1 MKYVIPFLTVLFLCQ
16 TAISQDYKFGKVSK
30 EELEEKYNPLDSSAS
45 ATYLYKY
52 RKSFFEY
59 YKEEGFQ
66 LVTEVHER
74 IKIYNQEG
82 FDYATR
88 NINLYKSGSDGE
100 KLSSLKAYT
109 YNLVNGKVEEIKLKK
124 DGIFKE
130 EKSKYLNQTKFTMP
144 NIKEGSVIEYK
155 HRTIS
160 PFFSNVD
167 EFVFQHDIPVKKIE
181 ARFEE
186 PEYFNFKMN
195 PKGYLSVIPKT
206 DSRTDKTTIPGLE
219 FRIKITKFNLNNVP
233 ALKDEPYV
241 NNINNYRS
249 SIKFELSYT
258 KFPQTPLKYYSTTWE
273 DVVKSIYKSSSFST
287 ELNKKGYYEDD
298 INVLVSDISDPIKKA
313 FSIFNFVKSNVK
325 WNGYYG
331 KYTSKGVRKAYKEHT
346 GNTADINIM
355 LTSMLRHAGLN
366 ANPVLISTRGNGVPL
381 FPTRDGYNY
390 VISCVETP
398 QGTILLDA
406 SSKYSAPN
414 ILPFRT
420 LNWEGRIIRKDGSFT
435 TVDLYPKK
443 KSSALITM
451 MINLDENGTLEGN
464 VRTMNKDH
472 KAMAYRT
479 SYLEKDEDVF
489 LEDLENKYNGLEISD
504 FEVKNTD
511 DLSKPVMES
520 YKFVKENQA
529 DIIGDKI
536 YFSPMF
542 FYRTS
547 ENPFKLEKRE
557 FPVDF
562 GYPSKSMYRIN
573 ISLPEGY
580 KIESL
585 PESKVVVLPDNIGKF
600 AYNISGSG
608 LKVNVVISTEI
619 DVPIVPALYYDY
631 LKEYFKQMIE
641 KQNEQVVLT
650 KV

>member
-1 MKYVIPFLTVLFLCQ
+1 MKHIITLLTVCFICQ
-16 TAISQDYKFGKVSK
+16 ITFSQDYKFGKVSK
-30 EELEEKYNPLDSSAS
+30 EELEEKFNPLDSSAT

-59 YKEEGFQ
+59 QKDRGFE

-88 NINLYKSGSDGE
+88 KINLYKSGSDDE
-100 KLSSLKAYT
+100 KLSGLRAYT
-109 YNLVNGKVEEIKLKK
+109 FNFVDGKVEEVKLKK
-124 DGIFKE
+124 DGVFKE
-130 EKSKYLNQTKFTMP
+130 EKSKYINQTKFTMP

-155 HRTIS
+155 YRVTS

-167 EFVFQHDIPVKKIE
+167 DFVFQHDIPVKKVE

-195 PKGYLSVIPKT
+195 PKGYLSVVPKI
-206 DSRTDKTTIPGLE
+206 DSRSDKTTIPGLE
-219 FRIKITKFNLNNVP
+219 FKIKITKFNLNNVP
-233 ALKDEPYV
+233 SLKDEPYV

-273 DVVKSIYKSSSFST
+273 DVVKSIYKSSSFTT
-287 ELNKKGYYEDD
+287 EPNKNGYYEDD
-298 INVLVSDISDPIKKA
+298 INALVGGVSDPVKKA
-313 FSIFNFVKSNVK
+313 SLIFDFVKSNVK
-325 WNGYYG
+325 WNGYYS

-346 GNTADINIM
+346 GNTADINLM
-355 LTSMLRHAGLN
+355 LTSMLRYVGLK
-366 ANPVLISTRGNGVPL
+366 ANPVLVSTRGNGVPL

-390 VISCVETP
+390 VISCIEMP
-398 QGTILLDA
+398 QGNILLDA
-406 SSKYSAPN
+406 TSKYCTPN
-414 ILPFRT
+414 VLPFRT
-420 LNWEGRIIRKDGSFT
+420 LNWEGRIIRENGSSST
-435 TVDLYPKK
+435 INLYPKN
-443 KSSALITM
+443 KSSTSTAIM
-451 MINLDENGTLEGN
+451 VNLDENGTVEGSI
-464 VRTMNKDH
+464 RTLNKDH
-472 KAMAYRT
+472 KAMAYRV
-479 SYLEKDEDVF
+479 SYLEKDEDAF
-489 LEDLENKYNGLEISD
+489 LEDLENKFDGLEISD
-504 FEVKNTD
+504 FEVKNGD

-562 GYPSKSMYRIN
+562 GYPSKSMYRII

-585 PESKVVVLPDNIGKF
+585 PEPAAVVLPDNIGKF
-600 AYNISGSG
+600 AYNISGTGS
-608 LKVNVVISTEI
+608 KVQVIISTEI
-619 DVPIVPALYYDY
+619 GEPIVPALYYDY
-631 LKEYFKQMIE
+631 LKAYFKQMIE
-641 KQNEQVVLT
+641 KENEQIVLS